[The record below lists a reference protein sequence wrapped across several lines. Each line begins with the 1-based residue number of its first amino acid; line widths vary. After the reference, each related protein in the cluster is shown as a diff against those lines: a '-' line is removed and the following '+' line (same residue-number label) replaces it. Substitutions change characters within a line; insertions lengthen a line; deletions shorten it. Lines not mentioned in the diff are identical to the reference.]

1 MARLR
6 FGAIPTITW
15 VRNSDALPAASQVD
29 VFGEPCRAS
38 RSTVSGSAAALG
50 VSKSRRHRSMMARI
64 SGRVARSANSAYIR
78 TATSTN
84 GSITTAL
91 WLGEGRAGGRLRARV
106 PAGSAARRGPL
117 RRSGRRDRC
126 GREPLLPLLLGPQLG
141 VLVLEVYDHRHAGE
155 VEPGLQQVAD
165 AAQPVQVT
173 VAIAAC
179 AALGALGL
187 EQPASLIKPQRL
199 HAHANQLRSD
209 RNAIYAARRIRHGH
223 AHCRTSIPGQRSPHL
238 PLASACHE

>member
-6 FGAIPTITW
+6 FGAISTITW
-15 VRNSDALPAASQVD
+15 VRNSDALPAASRVD
-29 VFGEPCRAS
+29 VFGEPLPGESLNRLGERCGA
-38 RSTVSGSAAALG
+38 GSVQIAAASFDDGEDLG
-50 VSKSRRHRSMMARI
+50 E
-64 SGRVARSANSAYIR
+64 GARSANSAYIR
-78 TATSTN
+78 TAPSTS
-84 GSITTAL
+84 GSITAAA
-91 WLGEGRAGGRLRARV
+91 WRGEGRAGGRLRARV

-141 VLVLEVYDHRHAGE
+141 VLVLEVYDHRHAGD